1 MAVFLFYVHSTFVHI
16 AVALA
21 VALPASAVF
30 AAATLSLSLP
40 SQPLATSLNQ
50 LARQANVQLIAA
62 PASLANKT
70 APAVKGSMTLNSA
83 LGQLLAGSGL
93 EWTQMVTPSPSRLR
107 Q

>member
-1 MAVFLFYVHSTFVHI
+1 MAGFSVSRAFRPSHI

-21 VALPASAVF
+21 VALPASGVF

-62 PASLANKT
+62 PTSLANKT
-70 APAVKGSMTLNSA
+70 APAVKGSMTLDSA
-83 LGQLLAGSGL
+83 LGHLLAGS
-93 EWTQMVTPSPSRLR
+93 
-107 Q
+107 